1 MNNRA
6 YTLLII
12 LSAALTIAYLFVPS
26 DLDKLVVIQLVTV
39 GILAGR

>member
-1 MNNRA
+1 MNNRV

-12 LSAALTIAYLFVPS
+12 SLALTMAYLFVPN
-26 DLDKLVVIQLVTV
+26 DLDKLVVIQLITV